1 MGAQGRNPASLSHK
15 GVGSMAMRRAL
26 TSQSRTV
33 TARELSEGK
42 TIICT
47 HGTRCGCGHMGLQP
61 GWVPTTGWVAAGVS
75 EAAHQ
80 RRLYR
85 VVDGGHG
92 HEVDVACHA
101 RAAMRED
108 AATRPEGRHAP
119 G

>member
-61 GWVPTTGWVAAGVS
+61 GWVPTTVGCSRGQRGSAPAASVS
-75 EAAHQ
+75 RCRWRPWQ
-80 RRLYR
+80 R
-85 VVDGGHG
+85 G
-92 HEVDVACHA
+92 
-101 RAAMRED
+101 
-108 AATRPEGRHAP
+108 
-119 G
+119 

>member
-1 MGAQGRNPASLSHK
+1 MGHVAAAVTWACSQGGYLP
-15 GVGSMAMRRAL
+15 
-26 TSQSRTV
+26 
-33 TARELSEGK
+33 
-42 TIICT
+42 
-47 HGTRCGCGHMGLQP
+47 P
-61 GWVPTTGWVAAGVS
+61 WVAAGVS

-92 HEVDVACHA
+92 HEVDVAGHA